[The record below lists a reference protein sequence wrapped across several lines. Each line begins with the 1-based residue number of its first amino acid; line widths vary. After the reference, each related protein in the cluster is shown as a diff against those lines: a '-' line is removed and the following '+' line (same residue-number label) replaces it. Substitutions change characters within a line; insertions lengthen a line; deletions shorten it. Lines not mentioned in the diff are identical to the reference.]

1 MPPVSDNVLSL
12 TGGIFLSYPQIRVLG
27 RVAILDL
34 LIVETSPQTATFH
47 TLREGG
53 SAHFSHRSRSPHM
66 SHINVSYADIE
77 QAAAQLGH
85 GREEIGERLQRLQ
98 AVIQQL
104 VSSGFVTEH
113 ASVKLDGAYSEY
125 TTSANSVIA
134 KLSEIQTFLL
144 QTAGSMR
151 ELDAQIAARIN

>member
-1 MPPVSDNVLSL
+1 
-12 TGGIFLSYPQIRVLG
+12 
-27 RVAILDL
+27 
-34 LIVETSPQTATFH
+34 
-47 TLREGG
+47 
-53 SAHFSHRSRSPHM
+53 M

-85 GREEIGERLQRLQ
+85 GREEISERLQGVQ
-98 AVIQQL
+98 ALIQNL

-125 TTSANSVIA
+125 TASANNVVA
-134 KLSEIQTFLL
+134 KLSEIQSFLL
-144 QTAGSMR
+144 QSASSIR